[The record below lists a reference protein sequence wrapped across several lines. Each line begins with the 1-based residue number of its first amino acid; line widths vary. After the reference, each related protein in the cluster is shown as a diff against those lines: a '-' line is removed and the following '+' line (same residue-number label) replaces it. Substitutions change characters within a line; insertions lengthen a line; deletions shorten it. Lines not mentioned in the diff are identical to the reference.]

1 MSKTVGT
8 RVAVI
13 FMLTE
18 MIKQR
23 EIETN
28 NIFTLIK
35 QIVRI
40 IDETNK
46 SSKKKLHPEKH
57 DIVMSIILDVAKGK
71 DGILGTSD
79 DIIPPKVIEEIKMM
93 KDTSLLSD
101 CISLIN
107 DAMSKNDVVF
117 QNVSIVF
124 QNVGFRCCVS
134 LSSTQLLFFQII
146 KFKITI

>member
-1 MSKTVGT
+1 MSKTVGA

-18 MIKQR
+18 IIKQHDL
-23 EIETN
+23 EMD

-35 QIVRI
+35 QIVKI

-46 SSKKKLHPEKH
+46 SSKIKLSDPEKH
-57 DIVMSIILDVAKGK
+57 DVVMSIILDVAKGK

-107 DAMSKNDVVF
+107 DAMRKKKCNIPKCVYCISKCW
-117 QNVSIVF
+117 I
-124 QNVGFRCCVS
+124 
-134 LSSTQLLFFQII
+134 
-146 KFKITI
+146 

>member
-46 SSKKKLHPEKH
+46 SSKKKLSHPEKH

-107 DAMSKNDVVF
+107 DAMSKKRC
-117 QNVSIVF
+117 SIPKCVY
-124 QNVGFRCCVS
+124 CVS
-134 LSSTQLLFFQII
+134 KCWI
-146 KFKITI
+146 

>member
-1 MSKTVGT
+1 MSKTVGA

-18 MIKQR
+18 IIKQHDL
-23 EIETN
+23 EMD

-35 QIVRI
+35 QIVKI

-46 SSKKKLHPEKH
+46 SSKIKLSDPEKH
-57 DIVMSIILDVAKGK
+57 DVVMSIILDVAKGK

-107 DAMSKNDVVF
+107 DAMYKKKCNIPKCVYCISKCW
-117 QNVSIVF
+117 I
-124 QNVGFRCCVS
+124 
-134 LSSTQLLFFQII
+134 
-146 KFKITI
+146 

>member
-1 MSKTVGT
+1 MSKTVGA

-18 MIKQR
+18 IIKQHDL
-23 EIETN
+23 EMD

-35 QIVRI
+35 QIVKI

-46 SSKKKLHPEKH
+46 SSKIKLSDPEKH
-57 DIVMSIILDVAKGK
+57 DVVMSIILDVAKGK

-107 DAMSKNDVVF
+107 DAMHKKKCNIPKCVYCISKCW
-117 QNVSIVF
+117 I
-124 QNVGFRCCVS
+124 
-134 LSSTQLLFFQII
+134 
-146 KFKITI
+146 

>member
-1 MSKTVGT
+1 MSKTVGA

-13 FMLTE
+13 FILTE

-23 EIETN
+23 EIETG
-28 NIFTLIK
+28 NIFSLIK
-35 QIVRI
+35 QIVKI

-46 SSKKKLHPEKH
+46 SSKIKLSSPEKH

-79 DIIPPKVIEEIKMM
+79 DIIPPKVIEEIQMM

-107 DAMSKNDVVF
+107 DAMSKKKCNIPKCVY
-117 QNVSIVF
+117 
-124 QNVGFRCCVS
+124 CVS
-134 LSSTQLLFFQII
+134 KCWI
-146 KFKITI
+146 